1 MRLHLLKEQREE
13 AKIQAC
19 HVKPLTQTDFLS
31 MLTARE
37 VILRHMS
44 KALSTL
50 QKVKTLFSDS
60 SEPQA
65 LPLDRSNFKITT
77 SNWPSS
83 VC

>member
-37 VILRHMS
+37 VIL
-44 KALSTL
+44 
-50 QKVKTLFSDS
+50 
-60 SEPQA
+60 
-65 LPLDRSNFKITT
+65 
-77 SNWPSS
+77 
-83 VC
+83 